1 MKREFWS
8 LLIVCLIVL
17 VCFNAARNHAVTPS
31 APQAEVIQ
39 TPVEETPA
47 PAEETPAPA
56 EKTPA
61 PAEET
66 PAPAEEI
73 PAPAEETP
81 APAEETPAPVEETPA
96 PAEETPAPAE
106 ETPAPAEETPAPAE
120 ETPAPAEEE
129 PAAWTREG
137 YFQDERGDILSVTW
151 MDDIDE
157 PGWYVGCMLGEDL
170 MDDSYGGTLPQVGSS
185 LQGSLTNWDENSVP
199 LSVTVSEDGG
209 DGLLLTLDDGSVF
222 AFRRLDLPDAT
233 ILVSI
238 NTDGYGSIGWA
249 EGDQPPVLDPEYPFQ
264 SAQIN
269 LGEPAVHTFAAWA
282 NEGWHFVKWTRNGED
297 YSLEPQITL
306 LLDESADYVAVFEPD
321 GLEFDELPVSQTEEE
336 APLAPRPGVHIGHL

>member
-56 EKTPA
+56 E
-61 PAEET
+61 
-66 PAPAEEI
+66 
-73 PAPAEETP
+73 
-81 APAEETPAPVEETPA
+81 
-96 PAEETPAPAE
+96 
-106 ETPAPAEETPAPAE
+106 ETPAPAE

-137 YFQDERGDILSVTW
+137 YFRDENGSILSVTW

-249 EGDQPPVLDPEYPFQ
+249 EGDQPLVIDPEYPFQ

>member
-56 EKTPA
+56 E
-61 PAEET
+61 
-66 PAPAEEI
+66 
-73 PAPAEETP
+73 
-81 APAEETPAPVEETPA
+81 
-96 PAEETPAPAE
+96 
-106 ETPAPAEETPAPAE
+106 
-120 ETPAPAEEE
+120 EE

-137 YFQDERGDILSVTW
+137 YFRDENGSILSVTW

-199 LSVTVSEDGG
+199 LTVTVSEDGE

-249 EGDQPPVLDPEYPFQ
+249 EGDQPLVIDPEYPFQ

>member
-1 MKREFWS
+1 MTREFWS
-8 LLIVCLIVL
+8 LLIICLIVL
-17 VCFNAARNHAVTPS
+17 VCFATAWNHAVTPE

-39 TPVEETPA
+39 APVEETPA
-47 PAEETPAPA
+47 PVEETPAPV
-56 EKTPA
+56 
-61 PAEET
+61 EET
-66 PAPAEEI
+66 PAPVEET
-73 PAPAEETP
+73 PAPVEETPAPVEETP

-106 ETPAPAEETPAPAE
+106 ETPAA
-120 ETPAPAEEE
+120 AEEE
-129 PAAWTREG
+129 PAAWSREG
-137 YFQDERGDILSVTW
+137 YFQDESGDILSVTW

-170 MDDSYGGTLPQVGSS
+170 MDDSYGGTLPQVGNS
-185 LQGSLTNWDENSVP
+185 LQGSLTNWDENTAP
-199 LSVTVSEDGG
+199 LTVTVSEDGE
-209 DGLLLTLDDGSVF
+209 DGLLLTLGDGRTF

-233 ILVSI
+233 IFVSI
-238 NTDGYGSIGWA
+238 NTDGYGNIDWA
-249 EGDQPPVLDPEYPFQ
+249 EGDQPPVVDPEYPFQ

-269 LGEPAVHTFAAWA
+269 LGEPAVHTFVAWA

-321 GLEFDELPVSQTEEE
+321 GLEFDELPVPQAAEE
-336 APLAPRPGVHIGHL
+336 APLAPHPGIQIGHL

>member
-1 MKREFWS
+1 
-8 LLIVCLIVL
+8 
-17 VCFNAARNHAVTPS
+17 
-31 APQAEVIQ
+31 
-39 TPVEETPA
+39 
-47 PAEETPAPA
+47 
-56 EKTPA
+56 
-61 PAEET
+61 
-66 PAPAEEI
+66 
-73 PAPAEETP
+73 
-81 APAEETPAPVEETPA
+81 
-96 PAEETPAPAE
+96 
-106 ETPAPAEETPAPAE
+106 
-120 ETPAPAEEE
+120 
-129 PAAWTREG
+129 
-137 YFQDERGDILSVTW
+137 

-199 LSVTVSEDGG
+199 LAVTVSEDGE

-249 EGDQPPVLDPEYPFQ
+249 EGDQPPVIDPEYPFQ